1 MKTKP
6 CKTYG
11 CAGTA
16 TGQKTLCDACRV
28 KNHKAAAL
36 KWARAN
42 RKYLKGRLGRPRARG
57 SQEDYTSDPQM
68 EAGIY
73 SAF

>member
-11 CAGTA
+11 CTGVA
-16 TGQKTLCDACRV
+16 TGQKTLCDDCRV
-28 KNHKAAAL
+28 KNHKAAAR
-36 KWARAN
+36 KWAQTN
-42 RKYLKGRLGRPRARG
+42 KKYLKGRIGRPRARV
-57 SQEDYTSDPQM
+57 SREEYTNDPQM